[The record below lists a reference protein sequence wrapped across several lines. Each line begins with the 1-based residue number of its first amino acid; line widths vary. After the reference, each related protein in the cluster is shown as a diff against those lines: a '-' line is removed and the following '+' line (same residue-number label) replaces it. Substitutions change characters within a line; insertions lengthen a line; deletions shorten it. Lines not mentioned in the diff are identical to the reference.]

1 MLKSEKFDKKENRFC
16 HAFSRDFDFQ
26 HCLLKT
32 DFWSGIL
39 ILPYLITIVYSSA
52 FKVLPCHDSN
62 NPCVNGATCID
73 VNGAAICA
81 CTEGYN
87 GRFCQVSPCDE
98 SVNPCVNGATCTEVE
113 SNAVCTCADGFVGLS
128 CERGA

>member
-87 GRFCQVSPCDE
+87 GRFCQGLYPNCYNKVHHNLVLRKSPLYPFYILVLKKSTQINE
-98 SVNPCVNGATCTEVE
+98 E
-113 SNAVCTCADGFVGLS
+113 
-128 CERGA
+128 